1 LPGRELAAL
10 SVQYCADVAVL
21 LSSLRADQPDLILLN
36 DDGHL
41 RMPLPQILASIKA
54 AADVPCVLRSLR
66 ADDEEGRIA
75 ALEGGCDD
83 WISFGVS
90 EHEAVARIRAILRRT
105 TRQRPTG
112 PGPGARP
119 ERAWRLSPERRELYD
134 PDGQPFDLTSAEF
147 DLLHTIVQ
155 HRGAVVSRDILS
167 RAVFRR
173 TWYPQDR
180 GIDNLAARLRRK
192 LAGRSRNPQVVKAVR
207 GIGYAFTGF

>member
-1 LPGRELAAL
+1 
-10 SVQYCADVAVL
+10 VL
-21 LSSLRADQPDLILLN
+21 LSSLRAHQPDLILLN

-41 RMPLPQILASIKA
+41 RAPLPEILAAIKA
-54 AADVPCVLRSLR
+54 EADVPCVLRSLQV
-66 ADDEEGRIA
+66 DDEEGRIA

-90 EHEAVARIRAILRRT
+90 EREAAARIHAILRRT
-105 TRQRPTG
+105 ARHRPAS
-112 PGPGARP
+112 PRPAARP
-119 ERAWRLSPERRELYD
+119 ERAWRLSPERRELFGT
-134 PDGQPFDLTSAEF
+134 DGQPFDLTSAEF

-155 HRGAVVSRDILS
+155 HRGAVVSRDVLS

-192 LAGRSRNPQVVKAVR
+192 LAGRSRNPEVVKAVR